1 MDGNCSSSTH
11 SILGNYKTMK
21 AYTQLI
27 ENKVMV
33 STLPKPD
40 TESYSHILLNK
51 EGVPTNILN
60 SKEYQQALKEFNDSI
75 IGEVENARHFPDSAL
90 SKMTGHEYYVKIGEL
105 ISQILE
111 NDPCEV
117 EKSGD
122 KWKIT
127 SLT

>member
-1 MDGNCSSSTH
+1 
-11 SILGNYKTMK
+11 MK

-33 STLPKPD
+33 STLTKPD
-40 TESYSHILLNK
+40 FRTLNPIYTGMDIQEMTNEFESSIL
-51 EGVPTNILN
+51 
-60 SKEYQQALKEFNDSI
+60 
-75 IGEVENARHFPDSAL
+75 GEVENARHFPDSAL

-122 KWKIT
+122 KYIIKSI
-127 SLT
+127 

>member
-1 MDGNCSSSTH
+1 
-11 SILGNYKTMK
+11 MK
-21 AYTQLI
+21 AYIQLI

-33 STLPKPD
+33 STLTKPEMKGGNARYWHRLLAEF
-40 TESYSHILLNK
+40 ESSIL
-51 EGVPTNILN
+51 
-60 SKEYQQALKEFNDSI
+60 
-75 IGEVENARHFPDSAL
+75 GEVENARHFPDSAL

-122 KWKIT
+122 KYKIVK
-127 SLT
+127 L